1 MDKYATLAAAAAIT
15 AMATPALAQTTTGQ
29 SQTERIGSI
38 FGALFGDRLG
48 TTTSLEAQWAA
59 GRTPL
64 AMQRNQFDTRV
75 DAEIRTGN
83 LTQAVGARIKADYV
97 SLIELEARYGADQR
111 FTSQERIDL
120 ADRYGALTQV
130 LADRGY
136 PDGGF
141 AGGNVA
147 PAADVANGRAEF
159 DGRVTAAI
167 AARRITRVEGTRL
180 KSDYAAL
187 VQTEA
192 GYLRDGVISDAE
204 RDDLDIRLDAL
215 DARVVGSTNASAVLT
230 PRARLDAIVRALPS
244 SGLSS
249 IAQAQL
255 RVEQQ
260 DLSRLEAA
268 YARLSVSAD
277 ERAYLER
284 RLGELEVR
292 ARLRR

>member
-1 MDKYATLAAAAAIT
+1 MNKYATLAAAAAMT
-15 AMATPALAQTTTGQ
+15 AMAPPALAQSTTGQ
-29 SQTERIGSI
+29 SQSDRIGSI

-64 AMQRNQFDTRV
+64 ATQRNQFDTRV

-159 DGRVTAAI
+159 DGRVAAAI

-215 DARVVGSTNASAVLT
+215 DARVVGSTNAAAVLT